1 MALTLINDNLVLSQ
15 QQFEWVSAVR
25 EAVGYHHYYTGDG
38 IIENPY
44 GFNLSTSIIGGDIVI
59 TVVLK
64 VPDKNKKFEFSLQD
78 FTEKD
83 AIAYKSMVD
92 SSNKMK
98 AEAKTIVA
106 GNTNAI
112 LSANSVVIPPGTHVF
127 RVFLERQIYFQ
138 FYFNDKP
145 FLQKSARKFS
155 SLRRIVIAADAL
167 TVYEAHFTDM
177 KGRRAYVFTGNGLEV
192 PLLPVL
198 YPGTY
203 FTFSGKV
210 LDNKRSWVQV
220 RRFLKQTDPTEIFYI
235 RKAAIDNKNTI
246 QGVINVYERHYAVWT
261 DEGFQAVYE
270 TKIREPRS
278 LSIYEFIMD
287 AVLLS
292 IPSS

>member
-1 MALTLINDNLVLSQ
+1 MALTLINDNLVLSP

-44 GFNLSTSIIGGDIVI
+44 GFNLSTSIIGGEIAI

-83 AIAYKSMVD
+83 AIAYKSVVD
-92 SSNKMK
+92 SSNKMT

-106 GNTNAI
+106 GKTNTVLA
-112 LSANSVVIPPGTHVF
+112 ANSVAIPPGTHVF
-127 RVFLERQIYFQ
+127 RVFLERRTNFQ

-145 FLQKSARKFS
+145 FLKQTARKFS
-155 SLRRIVIAADAL
+155 SLRRIVVSADAL
-167 TVYEAHFTDM
+167 TVYEAHFTDA
-177 KGRRAYVFTGNGLEV
+177 KGRRAFVFTGNGLEV
-192 PLLPVL
+192 PYMPVL

-210 LDNKRSWVQV
+210 LDDKRSWVQV
-220 RRFLKQTDPTEIFYI
+220 RRFLKQIDPTEIFYI
-235 RKAAIDNKNTI
+235 RKAAIAYPNKI

-270 TKIREPRS
+270 TNIREPRC

-287 AVLLS
+287 SVLLS